1 MGAGFKAIVDEA
13 GDCGLLGIKA
23 LHEEA
28 PGLQLNAEGLAEHA
42 VIVRHQH
49 LCPLRWREK
58 KRRRERG
65 ATGARTLGVVRW
77 RSGCSLEEPGM
88 GDSRRG

>member
-28 PGLQLNAEGLAEHA
+28 PGLQLNAEGLAEHTI
-42 VIVRHQH
+42 VVRHQY
-49 LCPLRWREK
+49 LRPLRLREK
-58 KRRRERG
+58 KGDESVVLLVHH
-65 ATGARTLGVVRW
+65 TLGVVRW

-88 GDSRRG
+88 GDIRRG